1 MANQNTP
8 GVIYLEVDEDIT
20 SAIDKLTSDPS
31 NAIQLVTAKRS
42 TLFQS
47 VINLKLLK
55 KAAAD
60 GKKDLVLVTSD
71 RVAKNLAGRIGV
83 AVSPQVGEP
92 GSVPK
97 AVAAAAAVS
106 QMDEDEIDG
115 GTVGDDPA
123 PKPEPAPV
131 PVKQDEPE
139 EDPPVAAPAPKKPE
153 SEKAAH
159 VGGPATRKKS
169 RVPNIGSMQK
179 RTLWIA
185 AAILG
190 IIALLVANW
199 YFTYAKVTLFV
210 KGAQVNASF
219 NFTADPSV
227 QESDIDNATL
237 AATQL
242 SVERNASASVQATGT
257 KDQGT
262 KASGNITVFNSYD
275 STEHPLVAGT
285 RFVTSDGKVFRSTS
299 SVTVPGGSLSGGQI
313 VAGKVTVPVQADQ
326 NGDQYN
332 VGPTRYNI
340 PGLPAGQQAGIY
352 GQGEQMQGGTSKTV
366 KVITQGDIDKAKQAA
381 LDKDKTEAQEDLRNK
396 AGKNQVVLEPSLQQN
411 ATKVDAN
418 PDVGAEA
425 SSGTVNVRIEY
436 TQLSVNKSELS
447 DLTRAQEQE
456 QIGTDKEI
464 YDDGSGSLQLKL
476 VGKPSANGSQKF
488 QASATAFAGT
498 KIDKNSLTEQIKG
511 KKYGEAVE
519 IASRQTDVERAEI
532 KITPAW
538 ATGMPTITK
547 HITIE
552 IKVANQ

>member
-123 PKPEPAPV
+123 PKPEPIPV
-131 PVKQDEPE
+131 PMKQDEPKE
-139 EDPPVAAPAPKKPE
+139 EPPVAAPAPKKPDP
-153 SEKAAH
+153 EKAAH
-159 VGGPATRKKS
+159 VGGPATKKKS

>member
-123 PKPEPAPV
+123 PKPEPVPV